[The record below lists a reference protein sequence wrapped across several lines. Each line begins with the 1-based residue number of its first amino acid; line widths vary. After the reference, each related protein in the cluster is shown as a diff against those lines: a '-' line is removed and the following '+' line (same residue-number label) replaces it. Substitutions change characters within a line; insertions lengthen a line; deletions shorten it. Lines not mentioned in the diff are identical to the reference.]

1 MKTIEG
7 HDVKIFTDNI
17 EDTALEQIK
26 EQRKV
31 FRDAMAAELEK
42 RLDMMRKRQAYFSA
56 VAEEYE
62 SFEEFIR
69 TQKDWLEIFGIELSQ
84 DDKSYLSLRIQL
96 DYTYYETY
104 HIINGEDGH
113 LAVSD
118 IIWWQDLYCA
128 NSIMN
133 IQTGESADE
142 EDIPRCY

>member
-26 EQRKV
+26 EQRKA

-62 SFEEFIR
+62 SFDEFIR

-84 DDKSYLSLRIQL
+84 DDKSYLS
-96 DYTYYETY
+96 EF
-104 HIINGEDGH
+104 E
-113 LAVSD
+113 
-118 IIWWQDLYCA
+118 
-128 NSIMN
+128 
-133 IQTGESADE
+133 
-142 EDIPRCY
+142 

>member
-1 MKTIEG
+1 MTGKLRKNPWTE
-7 HDVKIFTDNI
+7 
-17 EDTALEQIK
+17 

-84 DDKSYLSLRIQL
+84 DDKTYLSLRIQL